1 MQFPRIAA
9 GVLAAS
15 IATATVQARPDPPGR
30 VHEVTAQEVVY
41 AVPGMDRVVVKA
53 DVPYKKI
60 EGGELKL
67 DLYYPPDAKPGAKY
81 PTVVFIN
88 GVGDRPDN
96 RLKDWGIYKSW
107 GRLVAASGWIG
118 VNFEA
123 RGAYDQSVSDIRDA
137 FAFLRRDAA
146 RLGIDAD
153 RIAAWVCSG
162 NVTSG
167 LAVLMNDVDPGVR
180 GAVVYY
186 GTSNVEKLRADLP
199 VYFVRAGRD
208 NPRLNAGIDEL
219 WKKAISAG
227 APWTMVNAPTSQHAF
242 DAVDETDESRRI
254 VRETLDFYRD
264 LFTPPAAAGPPS
276 LAKKALSHWFGGRE
290 YPQAAQAYAEYVK
303 AHPNDA
309 VAWMRLGLSQANLKD
324 PAAAGSLEKAVQ
336 LGAKTPTD
344 LYNVACGFAL
354 IGQKE
359 KALDY
364 LGRAVAAGFDD
375 RRLLETD
382 TDLASIRDTEGSGRS
397 SGRSRPRKTRGRPR
411 WPPSHRNSRG
421 PREDLPGLL
430 LSGGD
435 GFELARCARRTRTRG
450 SRSPAAPEGA
460 SGCAARP

>member
-1 MQFPRIAA
+1 MQFPRITA
-9 GVLAAS
+9 GVLAGAFAVGAGA
-15 IATATVQARPDPPGR
+15 ATARAQSAGPNRLHD
-30 VHEVTAQEVVY
+30 VTAQEVVY
-41 AVPGMDRVVVKA
+41 AVPGMEKVVLRS
-53 DVPYKKI
+53 DVPFKKI
-60 EGGELKL
+60 EGSELKL
-67 DLYYPPDAKPGAKY
+67 DLYYPPDAKPGGKLPA
-81 PTVVFIN
+81 VVFIN
-88 GVGDRPDN
+88 GVGDRSGN
-96 RLKDWGIYKSW
+96 KLKDWGIYKSW

-123 RGAYDQSVSDIRDA
+123 RGVYDQSVSDIRDA

-146 RLGIDAD
+146 SLGIDAD

-219 WKKAISAG
+219 WKKAVSAG

-303 AHPNDA
+303 AHPDDA
-309 VAWMRLGLSQANLKD
+309 VAWMRLGLAQANMKD

-354 IGQKE
+354 VGQRE

-364 LGRAVAAGFDD
+364 LDRAVAAGFDD

-382 TDLASIRDTEGSGRS
+382 TDLASIRDT
-397 SGRSRPRKTRGRPR
+397 
-411 WPPSHRNSRG
+411 
-421 PREDLPGLL
+421 
-430 LSGGD
+430 D
-435 GFELARCARRTRTRG
+435 GFRTILG
-450 SRSPAAPEGA
+450 KVKA
-460 SGCAARP
+460 

>member
-9 GVLAAS
+9 GALTFAAAA
-15 IATATVQARPDPPGR
+15 ATARALPDPPSR
-30 VHEVTAQEVVY
+30 VHEVTAQGVVY
-41 AVPGMDRVVVKA
+41 AVPGMDRVTVRA

-67 DLYYPPDAKPGAKY
+67 DLYYPADAKPGAKY
-81 PTVVFIN
+81 PAVVFIN
-88 GVGDRPDN
+88 GVGDAPN
-96 RLKDWGIYKSW
+96 NKLKSWEIYKSW

-123 RGAYDQSVSDIRDA
+123 RGPYDQSGPDIRDV
-137 FAFLRRDAA
+137 FAFLRKDAA
-146 RLGIDAD
+146 SLGIDAD

-162 NVTSG
+162 NVMSG
-167 LAVLMNDVDPGVR
+167 LAVLMTDVDAGVR

-186 GTSNVEKLRADLP
+186 GDSKVEKLRTDLP

-208 NPRLNAGIDEL
+208 NPNLNTRIDEM
-219 WKKAISAG
+219 WKKAVAAG
-227 APWTMVNAPTSQHAF
+227 APWVMVNAPTSQHAF
-242 DAVDETDESRRI
+242 DAFDETEESRRI

-264 LFTPPAAAGPPS
+264 LFTPPAPTGPPS

-303 AHPNDA
+303 AHPNDG

-324 PAAAGSLEKAVQ
+324 PAAAANLDKAVQ
-336 LGAKTPTD
+336 LGATTPVD

-354 IGQKE
+354 IGQKD

-364 LGRAVAAGFDD
+364 LGRAVTAGFND

-382 TDLASIRDTEGSGRS
+382 TDLASIRDT
-397 SGRSRPRKTRGRPR
+397 
-411 WPPSHRNSRG
+411 
-421 PREDLPGLL
+421 
-430 LSGGD
+430 D
-435 GFELARCARRTRTRG
+435 GFQQILGKVKA
-450 SRSPAAPEGA
+450 
-460 SGCAARP
+460 

>member
-9 GVLAAS
+9 GALAAT
-15 IATATVQARPDPPGR
+15 IVAATAQARPDPPAR
-30 VHEVTAQEVVY
+30 IHEVTAQEVVY
-41 AVPGMDRVVVKA
+41 AVPGMDRVVVKSN
-53 DVPYKKI
+53 VPFKKI

-67 DLYYPPDAKPGAKY
+67 DLYYPSGAKPGAKS
-81 PTVVFIN
+81 PAVVFIN
-88 GVGDRPDN
+88 GVGDRPGDS
-96 RLKDWGIYKSW
+96 LKDWGIYKSW

-118 VNFEA
+118 VTFEA
-123 RGAYDQSVSDIRDA
+123 RGPNDQSARDIRDA
-137 FAFLRRDAA
+137 FAFLRKEGAS
-146 RLGIDAD
+146 LGIDAD

-242 DAVDETDESRRI
+242 DAFDETDESRRI

-264 LFTPPAAAGPPS
+264 LFTPPAPTGPPS

-303 AHPNDA
+303 AHPDDA
-309 VAWMRLGLSQANLKD
+309 VAWMRLGLSQANMKD

-336 LGAKTPTD
+336 LGMKSPTD
-344 LYNVACGFAL
+344 LYNVACGYAL

-359 KALDY
+359 KALDA
-364 LGRAVAAGFDD
+364 LGRAVAAGFND

-382 TDLASIRDTEGSGRS
+382 TDLASIRDT
-397 SGRSRPRKTRGRPR
+397 
-411 WPPSHRNSRG
+411 
-421 PREDLPGLL
+421 
-430 LSGGD
+430 D
-435 GFELARCARRTRTRG
+435 GFRAILGKVKA
-450 SRSPAAPEGA
+450 
-460 SGCAARP
+460 

>member
-9 GVLAAS
+9 GVLALTVV
-15 IATATVQARPDPPGR
+15 ATAQALPNPQAVDKT

-41 AVPGMDRVVVKA
+41 AVPGMDRVVVRA
-53 DVPYKKI
+53 NVPFKKI

-67 DLYYPPDAKPGAKY
+67 DLYYPYPPDAKKGEKLPA
-81 PTVVFIN
+81 VVFIN
-88 GVGDRPDN
+88 GVGDQPSSK
-96 RLKDWGIYKSW
+96 LKDWGIYKSW

-123 RGAYDQSVSDIRDA
+123 RGPYDQSGPDIRDA
-137 FAFLRRDAA
+137 FAFLRKDAA
-146 RLGIDAD
+146 NLGIDAD

-162 NVTSG
+162 NVMSG
-167 LAVLMNDVDPGVR
+167 LAVVMNDVDAGVR

-186 GTSNVEKLRADLP
+186 GDSRVEKLRTDLP

-208 NPRLNAGIDEL
+208 NPNLNSKIDEM
-219 WKKAISAG
+219 WKRAIAAG

-242 DAVDETDESRRI
+242 DAFDETDESRRI

-264 LFTPPAAAGPPS
+264 LFAPPAPSGPPS

-309 VAWMRLGLSQANLKD
+309 VAWMRLGLSQANMKD

-336 LGAKTPTD
+336 LGMTTPTD
-344 LYNVACGFAL
+344 LYNVACGYAL
-354 IGQKE
+354 IGRTE
-359 KALDY
+359 KALDV
-364 LGRAVAAGFDD
+364 LGQAVTAGFAD

-382 TDLASIRDTEGSGRS
+382 ADLASIRDT
-397 SGRSRPRKTRGRPR
+397 
-411 WPPSHRNSRG
+411 
-421 PREDLPGLL
+421 
-430 LSGGD
+430 D
-435 GFELARCARRTRTRG
+435 GFRAILGKVKA
-450 SRSPAAPEGA
+450 
-460 SGCAARP
+460 